1 RRFKSC
7 PRNQSFQHKNN
18 YRWREDFIFA
28 GDGSSSSYEQS
39 SVGQS
44 GGLSEAT
51 NGANPAPETN
61 LSCDPTKPLSCRG
74 FLRLGPISVS
84 GESIPSGEGSLVD
97 LLIKPEGAFER
108 RLIAQ
113 SSALSKKQ
121 TRISLATK
129 SNT

>member
-1 RRFKSC
+1 
-7 PRNQSFQHKNN
+7 
-18 YRWREDFIFA
+18 
-28 GDGSSSSYEQS
+28 
-39 SVGQS
+39 S
-44 GGLSEAT
+44 GKQTPSGVDSL
-51 NGANPAPETN
+51 
-61 LSCDPTKPLSCRG
+61 D
-74 FLRLGPISVS
+74 VS
-84 GESIPSGEGSLVD
+84 GESIPSGECSLVD